1 MNLIEEVD
9 GAILFCDGGFLHDR
23 RYGGWGV
30 HGYTYL
36 EAEPKQG
43 TGNPK
48 ALPTHLGYRCEI
60 RDGKSVEVVGDGN
73 KVTVV
78 NYIDIVA
85 GARGKGSN
93 NEIELLA
100 LQEALQVLQHN
111 PFIKKAT
118 IFSDSKYAVLGCT
131 AHLERWKARGWITTN
146 GEPVKYRK
154 TWEEVMEVYN
164 ELKAR
169 MDLKI
174 EWCKGHA
181 GNLGNEKADK
191 LASRGVVLA
200 AKDDPEVIKEV
211 KVAQGYWKKAYEVPR
226 ILQAPRWYFS
236 TKDTDFVKPDGR
248 HVYYVGTHGT
258 KDKEADLPGK
268 RYADNVLGV
277 VRVLEPD
284 PVMEALRQSAIAR
297 DDRQYGSV
305 VVGSLDNIF
314 SPRIYAEL
322 MDHRVRF
329 MNEHKKR
336 LDILDSKNLV
346 ILEEVVPV
354 GKSFRLANT
363 WRLLDKMLDEVLAGD
378 ASYRITEITDLLY
391 EAPDAKKGVRKLKS
405 SISQVTKF
413 LDVETEFNLARAS
426 AEAQPFR
433 AKIRL
438 IVGSDILTRNQLA
451 ALGEEIQSVKVV
463 TWRESD
469 NVGRYA
475 TLVELKSGDVG
486 LWARFEA
493 NIYLAVK

>member
-1 MNLIEEVD
+1 
-9 GAILFCDGGFLHDR
+9 
-23 RYGGWGV
+23 
-30 HGYTYL
+30 
-36 EAEPKQG
+36 
-43 TGNPK
+43 
-48 ALPTHLGYRCEI
+48 
-60 RDGKSVEVVGDGN
+60 
-73 KVTVV
+73 
-78 NYIDIVA
+78 
-85 GARGKGSN
+85 
-93 NEIELLA
+93 
-100 LQEALQVLQHN
+100 
-111 PFIKKAT
+111 
-118 IFSDSKYAVLGCT
+118 
-131 AHLERWKARGWITTN
+131 
-146 GEPVKYRK
+146 
-154 TWEEVMEVYN
+154 
-164 ELKAR
+164 
-169 MDLKI
+169 
-174 EWCKGHA
+174 
-181 GNLGNEKADK
+181 
-191 LASRGVVLA
+191 
-200 AKDDPEVIKEV
+200 
-211 KVAQGYWKKAYEVPR
+211 
-226 ILQAPRWYFS
+226 
-236 TKDTDFVKPDGR
+236 
-248 HVYYVGTHGT
+248 
-258 KDKEADLPGK
+258 
-268 RYADNVLGV
+268 V